1 MTDVFRLP
9 KALAAWGTA
18 DFITTLKR
26 EVEVH
31 SAVRAALARSMNR
44 FGVIDEPITVMVLGA
59 DEQGEIVEARITILY
74 TVTETVYSCPDCS
87 AEDVV
92 HGACEMTVLI
102 DKGTAVT
109 TFLFHLED
117 TTYQA

>member
-1 MTDVFRLP
+1 MTDVFRFP

-18 DFITTLKR
+18 DFITMLKH
-26 EVEVH
+26 EVEVN
-31 SAVRAALARSMNR
+31 SAVRAELALSMNT
-44 FGVIDEPITVMVLGA
+44 FGAIDEPITVMVLGA

-74 TVTETVYSCPDCS
+74 AVTDCS

-102 DKGTAVT
+102 DKRTAVT

-117 TTYQA
+117 T

>member
-1 MTDVFRLP
+1 MTDVFRFP

-18 DFITTLKR
+18 DFIAMLKR

-31 SAVRAALARSMNR
+31 STVRAALARSMNG
-44 FGVIDEPITVMVLGA
+44 FGAIDEPITVMVLGA
-59 DEQGEIVEARITILY
+59 DEQCEIVEARVTIFY

-92 HGACEMTVLI
+92 HRACEMTVLI
-102 DKGTAVT
+102 DKRTAVT

-117 TTYQA
+117 T

>member
-31 SAVRAALARSMNR
+31 SAVRAALARSMNG
-44 FGVIDEPITVMVLGA
+44 FGAIDEPITVMMLG
-59 DEQGEIVEARITILY
+59 RMT
-74 TVTETVYSCPDCS
+74 TVRSSKPGSPFSTR
-87 AEDVV
+87 
-92 HGACEMTVLI
+92 
-102 DKGTAVT
+102 
-109 TFLFHLED
+109 
-117 TTYQA
+117 

>member
-1 MTDVFRLP
+1 MTDVFRFP

-18 DFITTLKR
+18 DFITMLKH
-26 EVEVH
+26 EVEVN
-31 SAVRAALARSMNR
+31 SAVRAELALSMNT
-44 FGVIDEPITVMVLGA
+44 FGAIDEPITVMVLGA

-74 TVTETVYSCPDCS
+74 TVIEMAYSCPDCS

-102 DKGTAVT
+102 DKRTAVT

>member
-1 MTDVFRLP
+1 MTDVFWLP

-31 SAVRAALARSMNR
+31 GVLRAALARRMNG
-44 FGVIDEPITVMVLGA
+44 FGAIDEPITVLVLGA
-59 DEQGEIVEARITILY
+59 DDQGEIIETRITILY
-74 TVTETVYSCPDCS
+74 TATETVYRCPGCS
-87 AEDVV
+87 GEDVV

-102 DKGTAVT
+102 DKKIAVA
-109 TFLFHLED
+109 TFLFHPED
-117 TTYQA
+117 K

>member
-1 MTDVFRLP
+1 MTDVFRFP
-9 KALAAWGTA
+9 KALAAWCTA
-18 DFITTLKR
+18 DFITMLKR

-31 SAVRAALARSMNR
+31 SAVRAALARSMNG
-44 FGVIDEPITVMVLGA
+44 FGAIDEPITVMVLGA

-92 HGACEMTVLI
+92 HGACEMTVRI
-102 DKGTAVT
+102 DKRTAAA
-109 TFLFHLED
+109 TFLFHTENE
-117 TTYQA
+117 

>member
-31 SAVRAALARSMNR
+31 SAVRAALARRMNG
-44 FGVIDEPITVMVLGA
+44 FGAIDEPITAMVLGV
-59 DEQGEIVEARITILY
+59 DDRGEAIEARITLLY
-74 TVTETVYSCPDCS
+74 TVTETVYRCPDCS

-92 HGACEMTVLI
+92 HGACEMTVQI
-102 DKGTAVT
+102 HKSTAAT
-109 TFLFHLED
+109 TFLFHPED
-117 TTYQA
+117 S

>member
-1 MTDVFRLP
+1 MTDVFRFP

-18 DFITTLKR
+18 DFITMLKR

-31 SAVRAALARSMNR
+31 SAVRAALARSMNG
-44 FGVIDEPITVMVLGA
+44 FGAIDEPITVMVLGA

-92 HGACEMTVLI
+92 HGDCEMTVRI
-102 DKGTAVT
+102 DKRTAAA
-109 TFLFHLED
+109 TFLFHTENE
-117 TTYQA
+117 